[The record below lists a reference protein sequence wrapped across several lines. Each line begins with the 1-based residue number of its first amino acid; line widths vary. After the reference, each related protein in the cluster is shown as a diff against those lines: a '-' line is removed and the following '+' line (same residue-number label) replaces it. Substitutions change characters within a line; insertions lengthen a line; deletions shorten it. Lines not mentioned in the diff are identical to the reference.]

1 MKIRILRASSF
12 VLGLLLLALA
22 PALAQFRVIGYLPSW
37 TGDVNAVQYGKL
49 THINYAFLL
58 PNSDGSV
65 QAIDNPTKLQSL
77 VAKAHASNV
86 KVLISVGGWMNGNP
100 APFESIGGNAGY
112 TNTFATNLVNFVNQ
126 YGLDGVDID
135 WEHPNANTANAYASL
150 MQKLA
155 TEMHSRGKL
164 LTTAVAGGAW
174 EGPGVLPSVFG
185 NVDFM
190 NIMAYDD
197 TPPNHSTYA
206 LASQSITYWQGRGLP
221 KSKTVL
227 GVPFYAQP
235 SGTTY
240 ADLLA
245 QGADPNADL
254 FNNQGYNGIP
264 TIKSKTNLAFD
275 QASGIMIWQLAGD
288 AVGTNSLLTAINQV
302 VLSRGTPPP
311 TGTGVATFY
320 KDCNYT
326 GTAVALPVGDYPLS
340 ALQAKGIANDDISSL
355 QLSSG
360 YQVVLYESDNYSGGT
375 LTLTAS
381 NSCLVNN
388 ALATGNWND
397 KTTSL
402 RVQAASASFSRQLEA
417 EAANVNSGM
426 TAETTT
432 DTGGGQNMGYV
443 DASDYLVFNN
453 INFPAT
459 GSYTIEY
466 RVASPS
472 GGTVSSDLNAGSMQ
486 LGSTTIPTTGGW
498 QTWTTVSK
506 TVTINAGTY
515 NFGVYAQT
523 GGYNINWVRIT
534 KVSGARE
541 AAPTATASTASQPA
555 AISLYPNPVAD
566 RLTVDLAAAYLGGQV
581 SIRSVEGKEVWRGAY
596 TGQPVDVSGLRAGLY
611 ILTAQGKDQPQV
623 VSRFTKQ

>member
-1 MKIRILRASSF
+1 MKIRVLRTSSF
-12 VLGLLLLALA
+12 VLGLLMLALA

-58 PNSDGSV
+58 PNSDGSI

-77 VAKAHASNV
+77 VAKAHANNV

-112 TNTFATNLVNFVNQ
+112 TSTFATNLVNFVNQ

-164 LTTAVAGGAW
+164 LSTAVAGGTW
-174 EGPGVLPSVFG
+174 EGPGVLASVYG

-235 SGTTY
+235 SGTTF

-288 AVGTNSLLTAINQV
+288 AVGANSLLTAINQV
-302 VLSRGTPPP
+302 VLSRATPAPS
-311 TGTGVATFY
+311 GVATFY

-326 GTAVALPVGDYPLS
+326 GTAVALGVGDYSLS

-355 QLSSG
+355 QVSSG
-360 YQVVLYESDNYSGGT
+360 YQVVLYESDNYTGNS
-375 LTLTAS
+375 LTLTAN

-388 ALATGNWND
+388 PLGTGNWND

-402 RVQAASASFSRQLEA
+402 RVQAATTAFSKQLEA
-417 EAANVNSGM
+417 EAANVNNGM
-426 TAETTT
+426 TVETCAE
-432 DTGGGQNMGYV
+432 GGQDMGYI
-443 DASDYLVFNN
+443 DAGDYLVWNSVA
-453 INFPAT
+453 IPTT
-459 GSYTIEY
+459 GTYLIEY
-466 RVASPS
+466 RVASGAS
-472 GGTVSSDLNAGSMQ
+472 GGTISADLNAGAIQ
-486 LGSTTIPTTGGW
+486 LGSTTIPGTGSW

-506 TVTINAGTY
+506 TVSLNAGTY
-515 NFGVYAQT
+515 NFGIYAQT
-523 GGYNINWVRIT
+523 GGYNLNWVRIT
-534 KVSGARE
+534 KQGTARI
-541 AAPTATASTASQPA
+541 AAPTSAAASPSLAG
-555 AISLYPNPVAD
+555 LYPNPVAGGD
-566 RLTVDLAAAYLGGQV
+566 FLRTEPELVGHSYQVLDALGRVASQGTVDASGL
-581 SIRSVEGKEVWRGAY
+581 
-596 TGQPVDVSGLRAGLY
+596 DVSALRPGQYTLL
-611 ILTAQGKDQPQV
+611 LTSPTQERSSQH
-623 VSRFTKQ
+623 FTKQ

>member
-22 PALAQFRVIGYLPSW
+22 PAMAQFRVIGYLPSW
-37 TGDVNAVQYGKL
+37 TGDVNAVQYSKL

-58 PNSDGSV
+58 PNADGSI
-65 QAIDNPTKLQSL
+65 QAIDNPAKLQSL

-86 KVLISVGGWMNGNP
+86 KVLISVGGWLNGNP

-112 TNTFATNLVNFVNQ
+112 TSTFATNLVNFANQ
-126 YGLDGVDID
+126 YGLDGIDID

-155 TEMHSRGKL
+155 TELHSRGKL
-164 LTTAVAGGAW
+164 LTTAVAGGTWA
-174 EGPGVLPSVFG
+174 GPGILPSVYG
-185 NVDFM
+185 NLDFM

-235 SGTTY
+235 SGTTF

-288 AVGTNSLLTAINQV
+288 AVGANSLLTAINQV
-302 VLSRGTPPP
+302 VLSRGTPTP
-311 TGTGVATFY
+311 TGVATFY
-320 KDCNYT
+320 KDCNYAS
-326 GTAVALPVGDYPLS
+326 TAVGLAVGDYTLS
-340 ALQAKGIANDDISSL
+340 ALQAKGILNDDISSL
-355 QLSSG
+355 QVSSG
-360 YQVVLYESDNYSGGT
+360 YQVVLYESDNYSGT
-375 LTLTAS
+375 SLTLMAS

-388 ALATGNWND
+388 ALGTGNWND

-402 RVQAASASFSRQLEA
+402 RVQVASASFSKQLEA
-417 EAANVNSGM
+417 EAANVNNGM
-426 TAETTT
+426 TVETCAE
-432 DTGGGQNMGYV
+432 GGQDMGYI
-443 DASDYLVFNN
+443 DAGDYLVWNSVA
-453 INFPAT
+453 IPTT
-459 GSYTIEY
+459 GTYLIEY
-466 RVASPS
+466 RVASGAS
-472 GGTVSSDLNAGSMQ
+472 GGTISSDLNAGAIQ
-486 LGSTTIPTTGGW
+486 LGSTTIPGTGGW

-506 TVTINAGTY
+506 TVTLNAGTY
-515 NFGVYAQT
+515 NFGIYAQT
-523 GGYNINWVRIT
+523 GGYNLNWVRLT
-534 KVSGARE
+534 KQGTARL
-541 AAPTATASTASQPA
+541 AAPTSAAASPSLAG
-555 AISLYPNPVAD
+555 LYPNPVAGGD
-566 RLTVDLAAAYLGGQV
+566 FLRTEPEVVGHSYQVLDALGRVASQGTV
-581 SIRSVEGKEVWRGAY
+581 GAN
-596 TGQPVDVSGLRAGLY
+596 GLDVSALRAGQYTLL
-611 ILTAQGKDQPQV
+611 LTAPTQERS
-623 VSRFTKQ
+623 SRHFTKQ

>member
-22 PALAQFRVIGYLPSW
+22 PAMAQFRVIGYLPSW
-37 TGDVNAVQYGKL
+37 TGDVNAVQYSKL

-58 PNSDGSV
+58 PNADGSI
-65 QAIDNPTKLQSL
+65 QAIDNPAKLQSL

-86 KVLISVGGWMNGNP
+86 KVLISVGGWLNGNP

-112 TNTFATNLVNFVNQ
+112 TSTFATNLVNFANQ
-126 YGLDGVDID
+126 YGLDGIDID

-150 MQKLA
+150 MQQLA
-155 TEMHSRGKL
+155 TELHSRGKL
-164 LTTAVAGGAW
+164 LTTAVAGGTWA
-174 EGPGVLPSVFG
+174 GPGILPSVYG
-185 NVDFM
+185 NLDFM

-235 SGTTY
+235 SGTTF

-288 AVGTNSLLTAINQV
+288 AVGANSLLTAINQV
-302 VLSRGTPPP
+302 VLSRGTPTP
-311 TGTGVATFY
+311 TGVATFY
-320 KDCNYT
+320 KDCNYAS
-326 GTAVALPVGDYPLS
+326 TAVGLAVGDYTLS
-340 ALQAKGIANDDISSL
+340 ALQAKGILNDDISSL
-355 QLSSG
+355 QVSSG
-360 YQVVLYESDNYSGGT
+360 YQVVLYESDNYSGNS

-388 ALATGNWND
+388 ALGTVNWND

-402 RVQAASASFSRQLEA
+402 RVQVASGASFSKQLEA
-417 EAANVNSGM
+417 EAANVNNGM
-426 TAETTT
+426 TVETCAE
-432 DTGGGQNMGYV
+432 GGQDMGYI
-443 DASDYLVFNN
+443 DAGDYLVWNSVA
-453 INFPAT
+453 IPTT
-459 GSYTIEY
+459 GTYLIEY
-466 RVASPS
+466 RVASGAS
-472 GGTVSSDLNAGSMQ
+472 GGTISSDLNAGAIQ
-486 LGSTTIPTTGGW
+486 LGSTTIPGTGGW

-515 NFGVYAQT
+515 NFGIYAQT
-523 GGYNINWVRIT
+523 GGYNLNWVRLT
-534 KVSGARE
+534 KQGTARL
-541 AAPTATASTASQPA
+541 AAPTSAAASPSLAG
-555 AISLYPNPVAD
+555 LYPNPVASGD
-566 RLTVDLAAAYLGGQV
+566 FLRTEPEVVGHSYQVLDALGRVASQGTVDANGL
-581 SIRSVEGKEVWRGAY
+581 
-596 TGQPVDVSGLRAGLY
+596 DVSALRAGQYTLL
-611 ILTAQGKDQPQV
+611 LTAPTQERS
-623 VSRFTKQ
+623 SRHFTKQ